1 MSERDS
7 DIEFDF
13 FDEDETREA
22 TEAERPRR
30 RGPRPPVG
38 PPAGLTPLLRLVG
51 LISFAILIV
60 VLLVFWVSSCREDR
74 RKDSYRD
81 YVQDV
86 ARLARDSQGVGRDLN
101 SLLTSRGKTQ
111 AELVQDLEGLAQT
124 QEQQTTQVREID
136 PPGPLRPQHRHLVD
150 SFQLRVSGLR
160 GMAVAFR
167 QTASSQRAGRAGNLL
182 ADQARRLAASDVL
195 WDDLFKDPAADELE
209 RQDIRGVAVPDST
222 FLPDPDVATAG
233 SMTAIW
239 RRIHGASTGGGSCT
253 PRGTGLVSVT
263 ALPARRQLS
272 PTTLNTVST
281 EDLAFAV
288 AVENS
293 GCAQEVRI
301 PVTLTIQ
308 KSPAPIVKRQRIDI
322 LDPGEQ
328 KTVTFRDL
336 GTPPFGPER
345 TSVSVEVEPVPTESR
360 TANNTA
366 EYPVVFSLE

>member
-13 FDEDETREA
+13 FDEGETREA

-30 RGPRPPVG
+30 RGPRRPVG
-38 PPAGLTPLLRLVG
+38 PPAGLTPLLRLIG

-60 VLLVFWVSSCREDR
+60 VLLVFWISSCREDR

-86 ARLARDSQGVGRDLN
+86 ARLARDSQGLGRDLN
-101 SLLTSRGKTQ
+101 TLLTSRGKTQ

-182 ADQARRLAASDVL
+182 SDQARRLVASDVV

-222 FLPDPDVATAG
+222 FLPDPNVATSS
-233 SMTAIW
+233 SMTSIW
-239 RRIHGASTGGGSCT
+239 RRIHGASTGGGSCS

-322 LDPGEQ
+322 IDPGER

-360 TANNTA
+360 TGNNTA